1 MPTSPHTSCACL
13 CNNSKCGLP
22 SFVSSFCCKGLLHW
36 CFLPNKTACM
46 ILQHLSYHVLVYT
59 MTTNVACLHLLVPS
73 VAQGCFISASC
84 MHMILQYL
92 SYHALVYTMTA
103 NVACLQRQCFL
114 LNITACMILQYLL
127 LSCTSLC
134 NNSKCHL
141 PSFVSLSFLV
151 LLMCTTASITWAWA
165 YFLRENSFKKRGWGY
180 FRV

>member
-59 MTTNVACLHLLVPS
+59 MTAD
-73 VAQGCFISASC
+73 
-84 MHMILQYL
+84 
-92 SYHALVYTMTA
+92 
-103 NVACLQRQCFL
+103 VACLQRQCFL
-114 LNITACMILQYLL
+114 LNITACMILQYLSYHVLIYTMTANVACLQRQCFLFNITACMILQCLL

>member
-92 SYHALVYTMTA
+92 
-103 NVACLQRQCFL
+103 
-114 LNITACMILQYLL
+114 L

-151 LLMCTTASITWAWA
+151 LLMCITASITWAWA

-180 FRV
+180 FRVWGLFSRDLSKSGEPEETVFAYS